1 LSLSLGGTLCGCA
14 QLLCRHLR
22 AMRIIYILYTA
33 RSSSSSF
40 FSSCCVHSPLKN
52 TTAHACGRPAVRRR
66 RIGFFFFDL
75 FGGLVLQHLF
85 KTCRTDWGG
94 SRLFVFLFGVA
105 LPCFAFPLFFFLF
118 FLSHFM
124 IIIISRLL
132 SYAMALYC
140 CCSISNDL
148 VRPSCLFFSSAAS
161 PLFCDDGLL
170 SNVQHDA
177 QKSSSFS
184 YCCCWTISQFRR

>member
-1 LSLSLGGTLCGCA
+1 MVAPLSLSLGGTLCGCA

-33 RSSSSSF
+33 RSSSFFLSF

-94 SRLFVFLFGVA
+94 FEVICFPFRGCFVLVLLFPFFSF
-105 LPCFAFPLFFFLF
+105 CFFFPIL
-118 FLSHFM
+118 
-124 IIIISRLL
+124 
-132 SYAMALYC
+132 
-140 CCSISNDL
+140 
-148 VRPSCLFFSSAAS
+148 
-161 PLFCDDGLL
+161 
-170 SNVQHDA
+170 
-177 QKSSSFS
+177 
-184 YCCCWTISQFRR
+184 